1 MRSTALTHR
10 SEVPVTVQEPTAT
23 PSDAPARLTAVGPR
37 RRRGLGDVAFSSIA
51 TSILLILLAIVCEIG
66 PRAGWWREDVLPTTS
81 SIVTSATALL
91 GEPQFWADAGRT
103 SLEISLSILFG
114 SVLGLLLGLLFWKL
128 PTVGRVFEPYLVSFY
143 AVPMVLFYPLAIVV
157 VGINATSVVILATI
171 MATIPV
177 ALNTTVGLNGIR
189 PVYLKLARSLRC
201 SPRQLLMSIALPAAA
216 PFIVAGLRLGVVYAL
231 IGSIAME
238 FVTAQ
243 AGLGYRIRYL
253 YEIFDNQTMFAYIFV
268 VLIVSMILTA
278 LLVLVEKLLVKGR
291 TR

>member
-1 MRSTALTHR
+1 MTQR
-10 SEVPVTVQEPTAT
+10 SEGPVTVQTPGAATAA
-23 PSDAPARLTAVGPR
+23 APVERAGRHRGR
-37 RRRGLGDVAFSSIA
+37 RRLSDVAYSSVA
-51 TSILLILLAIVCEIG
+51 TTVLVALLALLCEVG
-66 PRAGWWREDVLPTTS
+66 PRAGWWHEEVLPATS
-81 SIVTSATALL
+81 SIVTSATGLL
-91 GEPQFWADAGRT
+91 TQPEFWADAGRT
-103 SLEISLSILFG
+103 SLEIGLSIVFG

-128 PTVGRVFEPYLVSFY
+128 PTLGRIFEPYLVSFY

-157 VGINATSVVILATI
+157 VGINASSVVILATI

-189 PVYLKLARSLRC
+189 PVYLKLARSLQC
-201 SPRQLLMSIALPAAA
+201 SPRQLLLSIALPAAA

-268 VLIVSMILTA
+268 VLVVSMILTA
-278 LLVLVEKLLVKGR
+278 LLVVVEKLLVKGR

>member
-1 MRSTALTHR
+1 MRTAAVTAR
-10 SEVPVTVQEPTAT
+10 SEEPVTVQEPTAT
-23 PSDAPARLTAVGPR
+23 GSPAPPAAPSAR
-37 RRRGLGDVAFSSIA
+37 RRRQLGDVAYSSIA
-51 TSILLILLAIVCEIG
+51 TTVLVAVLALVCEVG
-66 PRAGWWREDVLPTTS
+66 PRAGWWREDVLPSTS
-81 SIVTSATALL
+81 SIVGSAAGLL
-91 GEPQFWADAGRT
+91 SEPEFWADAGRT
-103 SLEISLSILFG
+103 SLEIGLSIVFG

-128 PTVGRVFEPYLVSFY
+128 PTVGRIFEPYLVSFY

-157 VGINATSVVILATI
+157 VGINASSVVILATI

-189 PVYLKLARSLRC
+189 PVYLKLARSLQC

-268 VLIVSMILTA
+268 VLVVSMILTA
-278 LLVLVEKLLVKGR
+278 LLVVVEKLLVKGR

>member
-1 MRSTALTHR
+1 MTQPAQG
-10 SEVPVTVQEPTAT
+10 PVTVQEQGGAT
-23 PSDAPARLTAVGPR
+23 SMATVEPAGRHRPR
-37 RRRGLGDVAFSSIA
+37 RRLGDVAYSSIA
-51 TSILLILLAIVCEIG
+51 TTVLVALLALLCEIG
-66 PRAGWWREDVLPTTS
+66 PRAGWWREDVLPSTS
-81 SIVTSATALL
+81 TIITSATGLL
-91 GEPQFWADAGRT
+91 SQPEFWADAGRT
-103 SLEISLSILFG
+103 SLEIGLSIVFG
-114 SVLGLLLGLLFWKL
+114 SMVGLLLRLLFWKL
-128 PTVGRVFEPYLVSFY
+128 PTVGRIFEPYLVSFY

-157 VGINATSVVILATI
+157 VGINASSVVILATI

-189 PVYLKLARSLRC
+189 PVYLKLARSLEC
-201 SPRQLLMSIALPAAA
+201 SPRQLLLSIALPAAA

-268 VLIVSMILTA
+268 VLVVSMILTA
-278 LLVLVEKLLVKGR
+278 LLVVVEKLLVKGR

>member
-1 MRSTALTHR
+1 MTQR
-10 SEVPVTVQEPTAT
+10 SEGPATVQAPGAATVAAPVEPTG
-23 PSDAPARLTAVGPR
+23 RHR
-37 RRRGLGDVAFSSIA
+37 RRRRLGDVAYSSVA
-51 TSILLILLAIVCEIG
+51 TTVLVALLALLCEIG
-66 PRAGWWREDVLPTTS
+66 PRAGWWQEDVLPATS
-81 SIVTSATALL
+81 SIVTSAVGLL
-91 GEPQFWADAGRT
+91 TQPEFWADAGRT
-103 SLEISLSILFG
+103 SLEIGLSIVFG
-114 SVLGLLLGLLFWKL
+114 SGLGLLLGLLFWKL
-128 PTVGRVFEPYLVSFY
+128 PTVGRIFEPYLVSFY

-157 VGINATSVVILATI
+157 VGINASSVVILATI

-189 PVYLKLARSLRC
+189 PVYLKLARSLQC
-201 SPRQLLMSIALPAAA
+201 SPRQLLLSIALPAAA

-268 VLIVSMILTA
+268 VLVVSMILTA
-278 LLVLVEKLLVKGR
+278 LLVVVEKLLVKGR